1 MTDNTDNPDLPE
13 SVSPDEIPGQD
24 ASVMLNLEQL
34 VKNHLT
40 QIEQTKDKL
49 KKHREMLDDIFLN
62 DPTYQEHDKK
72 AKEAVKVKS
81 ATRSEL
87 LKRTDVAD
95 LNNKV
100 KEMKISVKELQ
111 EALNEY
117 VREYQRLSGV
127 NEITDDKGNVMEIV
141 YTVKLV
147 RKSSKKS

>member
-1 MTDNTDNPDLPE
+1 
-13 SVSPDEIPGQD
+13 
-24 ASVMLNLEQL
+24 
-34 VKNHLT
+34 
-40 QIEQTKDKL
+40 
-49 KKHREMLDDIFLN
+49 MLDDIFLN